1 MLQLKTDIEHVTLN
15 ELITRFEEMLSR
27 NMSEAAWQAFF
38 KTNSF
43 IPSLAFAY
51 EAVMVQDQAY
61 VGGAG
66 LTGVGAKITDF
77 IFLNP
82 HTGNLALI
90 EIKRPGTP
98 LLSKYREN
106 LLVPSSDLIA
116 AICQVIDQRYALQRN
131 LDRLK
136 ADSEL
141 SRVYGYSIECVVIAG
156 SNCATR
162 RERMAF
168 DLARHSLRD
177 VVVLTFDELLG
188 KLKGL
193 QKLFAAATDKEIDD
207 GSPF

>member
-1 MLQLKTDIEHVTLN
+1 VFQLKTDIEHVTLN
-15 ELITRFEEMLSR
+15 ELITRFEEMLGK

-38 KTNSF
+38 KANPF
-43 IPSLAFAY
+43 ILSLAFAY
-51 EAVMVQDQAY
+51 EAVMVQDQACI
-61 VGGAG
+61 GGTG
-66 LTGVGAKITDF
+66 LTGVGGKIADF
-77 IFLNP
+77 LFSNP

-90 EIKRPGTP
+90 EIKRPRTP

-116 AICQVIDQRYALQRN
+116 AIYQVIDQRYALQRN

-141 SRVYGYSIECVVIAG
+141 SRAYGYSIQCVVIAG
-156 SNCATR
+156 SNCTTR
-162 RERMAF
+162 HERMAF

-193 QKLFAAATDKEIDD
+193 QKLFAAAM
-207 GSPF
+207 GR